1 MNRISK
7 SLAAA
12 WVLLAASASA
22 SFPVQAETLQPY
34 ILAYTEQGP
43 VEASVAT
50 VKDKLTAAG
59 FEVIGEFSPYDGA
72 HVVAVTHAD
81 LKSAASKSE
90 YGGFGAVQ
98 HVAVTQVNGQNQ
110 ISYLNLRYLA
120 AAYRLGDGLSGTARQ
135 LESALGAKQQ
145 YGTEKGRSPD
155 DLKSFNYMVGMEHF
169 DDFYEL
175 GQHKSYEEAVST
187 VEANLNKN
195 VGGTARVYKLE
206 IPGKKQTVF
215 GVSRAKVGD
224 ERANDKHIM
233 ADTVDKMFDIKTT
246 PYLPYQILVD
256 DQDVIAMHMRFRMA
270 VWHPDLT
277 MVTFGKLMSSPGA
290 TEELLKQVAGGKK
303 KDFEF

>member
-12 WVLLAASASA
+12 CTLLAASVAHA
-22 SFPVQAETLQPY
+22 DNLQPY
-34 ILAYTEQGP
+34 VLAYTEAGA
-43 VEASVAT
+43 VETTVAT

-59 FEVIGEFSPYDGA
+59 FEIVGEFSPYDGA
-72 HVVAVTHAD
+72 HVVAVTGAD
-81 LKSAASKSE
+81 LKSVAAKSQ

-98 HVAVTQVNGQNQ
+98 HVAVTQTNGQNQ
-110 ISYLNLRYLA
+110 VSYLNLRYLA
-120 AAYRLGDGLSGTARQ
+120 AAYRLGDSLSATAGQ
-135 LESALGAKQQ
+135 LESALGARQQ
-145 YGTEKGRSPD
+145 YGTEKGRSAD
-155 DLKSFNYMVGMEHF
+155 DLKSFHYMVGMEHF
-169 DDFYEL
+169 DDFYQL

-187 VEANLNKN
+187 VEANLNKG
-195 VGGTARVYKLE
+195 VGGTALVYKLE
-206 IPGKKQTVF
+206 VPGKKQTVF

-233 ADTVDKMFDIKTT
+233 ADTVDKMFEVKTT

-256 DQDVIAMHMRFRMA
+256 DKDVIAMHMRFRMA

-290 TEELLKQVAGGKK
+290 IEDLLRQVAGGKK
-303 KDFEF
+303 KDFSF